1 MLLCSDGLY
10 NMVGDEEIH
19 RIVMENDI
27 EEATRKLVNLANYNG
42 GTDNIT
48 LIIFKPEFQ
57 MKED

>member
-1 MLLCSDGLY
+1 
-10 NMVGDEEIH
+10 MVSDEEIH